1 MTINTGQKY
10 CRMLVEHSAV
20 FLTSIKLS
28 LLCLFLSGRL
38 RQVSLYLNIPECF
51 QHNHLSN
58 LLNIEGINKVSI
70 EGVEV
75 GFNTGPL
82 HDEILGH
89 PLRVLLFHFLL

>member
-1 MTINTGQKY
+1 MAEKNPLGRVG
-10 CRMLVEHSAV
+10 RMGRWGGGGG
-20 FLTSIKLS
+20 
-28 LLCLFLSGRL
+28 SGAL
-38 RQVSLYLNIPECF
+38 IQVSLYLNIPECF

-89 PLRVLLFHFLL
+89 PLRVFLFHFLL